1 MEEKEGFIFYR
12 SFYNSIHKVKD
23 KVKRCD
29 LYEAIFELGL
39 NNIDIN
45 LDDEVGD
52 IILELIKPQIQA
64 NNKRY
69 IDGKKGGRPKKND
82 SFENQKPVVCESEN
96 HRLENQKP
104 KVNDKVKANDKENV
118 NENENDKDN
127 LKENVN
133 ENITTTITTTNNI
146 KNLELIKFYEEHFGR
161 TISSAEVEILETWKD
176 TELTRYAIK
185 KAELARAFNIK
196 YVQKILQSYEV
207 KHIKSVAEA
216 EEAEKRFQESKT
228 TTNSKNKFE
237 KLEEEKQ
244 KFLEAQ
250 ND

>member
-12 SFYNSIHKVKD
+12 SFYNSIRKVKD

-39 NNIDIN
+39 NNIDIDLN
-45 LDDEVGD
+45 DEVGD

-82 SFENQKPVVCESEN
+82 SFENQKPVVYESEN

-104 KVNDKVKANDKENV
+104 NDNVNVNDNV
-118 NENENDKDN
+118 NEN
-127 LKENVN
+127 
-133 ENITTTITTTNNI
+133 NINTTTTTNTSNNSSNNKAEI

-161 TISSAEVEILETWKD
+161 TISRTEVEILEMWED

-185 KAELARAFNIK
+185 QAELARAFNIK
-196 YVQKILQSYEV
+196 YVQRILQSY
-207 KHIKSVAEA
+207 KTKNIKTVAEA
-216 EEAEKRFQESKT
+216 EEAEKKFQESKT
-228 TTNSKNKFE
+228 TANIKNKFE

-244 KFLEAQ
+244 KFYEEQ